1 MAYKKDQGR
10 TARLTAFW
18 SLAILVFYGATS
30 LRTELVSQ
38 AESLAKPLGGIRI
51 PVLGIDLS
59 PAFLAAAVV
68 FGIGMFFLVRW
79 LERPRQA
86 DLLIETE
93 SELKKVTWPS
103 LEETINGSVVVILCV
118 VFIMVY
124 LAGADWLL
132 GRWAKIILIGS

>member
-59 PAFLAAAVV
+59 PAFLAAAAV

>member
-68 FGIGMFFLVRW
+68 FGIGMFFLTRW